1 MWFVAEDCVWLRRI
15 GGQLVRIFDQ
25 VLRICHVL
33 LKQASQTCLIVNR
46 CRLLQTFILPFFSK
60 SFQLNMPI
68 CTNSFI
74 CETETAFL
82 IIIVK
87 LNEIIEK
94 YNKNKN
100 NHPYIK
106 SGGSH
111 KSDLDFDKTQFTQIS
126 QVISQ

>member
-1 MWFVAEDCVWLRRI
+1 MLLR
-15 GGQLVRIFDQ
+15 
-25 VLRICHVL
+25 
-33 LKQASQTCLIVNR
+33 QASQTCLIVNY
-46 CRLLQTFILPFFSK
+46 
-60 SFQLNMPI
+60 
-68 CTNSFI
+68 FI
-74 CETETAFL
+74 CETGTAFL

-94 YNKNKN
+94 YNNNKN
-100 NHPYIK
+100 NYPYFK

>member
-33 LKQASQTCLIVNR
+33 LKQAS
-46 CRLLQTFILPFFSK
+46 K
-60 SFQLNMPI
+60 
-68 CTNSFI
+68 
-74 CETETAFL
+74 TETAFL

-94 YNKNKN
+94 YNNNKN
-100 NHPYIK
+100 SHPYIK

>member
-1 MWFVAEDCVWLRRI
+1 
-15 GGQLVRIFDQ
+15 
-25 VLRICHVL
+25 
-33 LKQASQTCLIVNR
+33 
-46 CRLLQTFILPFFSK
+46 
-60 SFQLNMPI
+60 MPI
-68 CTNSFI
+68 CTNSII

-87 LNEIIEK
+87 LSKIIEK
-94 YNKNKN
+94 YNNNKN

-126 QVISQ
+126 QVISQWEGAWGMEWMDEDHFHLWGNIAISPELNNTD